1 MRLSLLHCQSGTI
14 VEDIALHLLDLLSDL
29 FAISEK
35 EKMRDIYFVKRA
47 TRTAKFPGKISVFP
61 LFFCLSKEPQMSE
74 SFLQMVS
81 TFLLPLLEEESSL
94 IEVHSVWSRCLAH
107 FTSWHKFFDIETKCR
122 KFQNFKIKGRFAE
135 KIPEQR
141 KGRKWRYSK
150 LIGKLGTAHFHNR
163 ILLFPLPRNLQKEI
177 EIKYQSP
184 QQKFAK
190 LFV

>member
-1 MRLSLLHCQSGTI
+1 MNIGGAPLAIILAAFFFRIIPPPPITTRFFSNSAEDFDLLANIDFCWFCSCNLIKVNDVKEILQNIFLDMRLSLLHCQSGTI

-81 TFLLPLLEEESSL
+81 TFLEPTIGREEAL
-94 IEVHSVWSRCLAH
+94 WALGRL
-107 FTSWHKFFDIETKCR
+107 WLKF
-122 KFQNFKIKGRFAE
+122 
-135 KIPEQR
+135 
-141 KGRKWRYSK
+141 S
-150 LIGKLGTAHFHNR
+150 
-163 ILLFPLPRNLQKEI
+163 
-177 EIKYQSP
+177 
-184 QQKFAK
+184 
-190 LFV
+190 LFVCIELQISRVGNP